1 VCVCV
6 CACVCATMKRQ
17 SNGQSVCVCVCMC
30 VLVVYC
36 TQVELD
42 VSFPLVLWFGV
53 LKVPQARVQLNGQY
67 HDLDV
72 SCSEH

>member
-6 CACVCATMKRQ
+6 CHEEETDQR
-17 SNGQSVCVCVCMC
+17 SECVCMC

>member
-6 CACVCATMKRQ
+6 CHEEETEQRSEC
-17 SNGQSVCVCVCMC
+17 VCVCVCMC